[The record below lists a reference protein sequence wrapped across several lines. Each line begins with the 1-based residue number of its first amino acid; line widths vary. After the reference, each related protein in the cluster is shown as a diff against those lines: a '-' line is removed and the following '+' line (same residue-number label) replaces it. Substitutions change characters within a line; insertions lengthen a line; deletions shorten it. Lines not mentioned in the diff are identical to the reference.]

1 MVYKSDSKGL
11 KWSRRL
17 NWSKNIRNSQV
28 LLEMA
33 LSKMRFMQFTLN
45 LTNPFGVISLITVTN
60 ASLKYSVLREMIRYH
75 AKQISLMNR
84 RLTF

>member
-33 LSKMRFMQFTLN
+33 LSKIRFMQFTLN
-45 LTNPFGVISLITVTN
+45 LTNPYGNWCNILDNSDKCK
-60 ASLKYSVLREMIRYH
+60 S
-75 AKQISLMNR
+75 
-84 RLTF
+84 